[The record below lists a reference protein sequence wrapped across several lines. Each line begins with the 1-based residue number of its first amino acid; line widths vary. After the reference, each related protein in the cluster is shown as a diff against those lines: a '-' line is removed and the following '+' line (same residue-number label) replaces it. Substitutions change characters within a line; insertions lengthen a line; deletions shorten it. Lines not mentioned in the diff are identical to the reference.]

1 MTDRVLGR
9 GKKSRDEVGVLE
21 VGVLVE
27 QVEAGGFTVGSA
39 AGLQPEEGGCSGC
52 TAGSSAKRA
61 LV

>member
-9 GKKSRDEVGVLE
+9 GKKSRDEVVLE

-39 AGLQPEEGGCSGC
+39 AGLQSEERGC
-52 TAGSSAKRA
+52 TGCTGWE
-61 LV
+61 LC